1 MSALPLRACLAALLG
16 LLVIVDRVAA
26 QQEAPATGST
36 PRARSPQFAGGESSQ
51 PLEAFSAV
59 GSDMALA
66 NHLGEMGWSEA
77 QVSAFIDGIR
87 AAFQGKPY
95 PPSEAARQIS
105 DRIRQQIEEI
115 ESRKREEEFA
125 KPGRLEG
132 YLKEVCKR
140 LKLTQSDSGLCYAIQ
155 PGSTGSR
162 PGPDDTVVVSCAAY
176 AADFATPLPQLS
188 SQNARTRVS
197 DMLPGFVEGIQMM
210 AVGGKAIF
218 VLPPELSFGSS
229 KWPQGVDRGTPLIF
243 RIALTDVISGSAR
256 H

>member
-1 MSALPLRACLAALLG
+1 LLG

-26 QQEAPATGST
+26 QQEALATGS
-36 PRARSPQFAGGESSQ
+36 AALAQSPQSTAREPSQ

-77 QVSAFIDGIR
+77 QVSAFIEGIR

-95 PPSEAARQIS
+95 PPSDAARQIS
-105 DRIRQQIEEI
+105 DRIRRQIAEI
-115 ESRKREEEFA
+115 ESREKEQEFA
-125 KPGRLEG
+125 KPGHLEE

-140 LKLTQSDSGLCYAIQ
+140 LKLTQSDSGLCYAID
-155 PGSTGSR
+155 PGTTGSR

-188 SQNARTRVS
+188 SQNARIRVS
-197 DMLPGFVEGIQMM
+197 NMLPGFVEGIQMM
-210 AVGGKAIF
+210 AVGGQAIF
-218 VLPPELSFGSS
+218 VLPPALSFGSGE
-229 KWPQGVDRGTPLIF
+229 WPPGVDRGTPLIF
-243 RIALTDVISGSAR
+243 RISLINVISGNAQ